1 MWAIEHIGC
10 EDIHKVFTYIG
21 DLNKSGQI
29 PCVTDGTK
37 FSKTIWNAILD
48 NLKLKLYETIIDIKN
63 IVIPGLLEKKQ
74 PVQSIIEN
82 V

>member
-37 FSKTIWNAILD
+37 FSKTI
-48 NLKLKLYETIIDIKN
+48 
-63 IVIPGLLEKKQ
+63 
-74 PVQSIIEN
+74 
-82 V
+82 